1 MHVHQIMLFDLK
13 RDQNVDSGGD
23 RKNQMTAAAPSASS
37 FSVSFTN
44 ASTMSS
50 PDTLHKHLRV

>member
-1 MHVHQIMLFDLK
+1 
-13 RDQNVDSGGD
+13 
-23 RKNQMTAAAPSASS
+23 MTAAAPSASS